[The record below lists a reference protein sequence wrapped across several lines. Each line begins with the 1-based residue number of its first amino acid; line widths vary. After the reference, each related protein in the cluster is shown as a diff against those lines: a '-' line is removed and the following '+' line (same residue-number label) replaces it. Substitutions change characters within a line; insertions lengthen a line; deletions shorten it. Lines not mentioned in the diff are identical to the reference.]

1 MEQQQN
7 EEEMKRLQE
16 QREIVLKNKSKV
28 DVRQ

>member
-7 EEEMKRLQE
+7 LEEMKRLQE

>member
-1 MEQQQN
+1 LEQQQN